1 MDKQHIVHCPIVEG
15 VLSFALSIMVAI
27 VTQSKRKMIART
39 SVQSASVRKG
49 SDINTQGNLHEIT
62 IDVTPIEL

>member
-1 MDKQHIVHCPIVEG
+1 MEG

-62 IDVTPIEL
+62 IDVTPI